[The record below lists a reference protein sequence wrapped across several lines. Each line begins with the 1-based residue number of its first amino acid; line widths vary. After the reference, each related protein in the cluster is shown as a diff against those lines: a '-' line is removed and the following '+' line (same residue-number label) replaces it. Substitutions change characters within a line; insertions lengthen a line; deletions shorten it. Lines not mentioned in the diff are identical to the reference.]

1 MAAKD
6 ATATAPNVVAEDS
19 KEALTVKRI
28 KDVERK
34 Q

>member
-6 ATATAPNVVAEDS
+6 ATATAPNVTAEDS

-28 KDVERK
+28 KMLKEK